1 MSLNQC
7 CVPLRKHSATDSPQT
22 VLALHCTAFYLD
34 CVIQQCRHKKS
45 GSSGAGD
52 WRSHVPPL
60 LCLLALPLLT
70 FLFCFAYW
78 LLFTQC
84 RGWATQ
90 PAGIIT
96 FSQPTTQLHYYQ
108 SSLVFAQHSGRLDI
122 IFVKMLCLTII
133 AGYWQHLLPSLDQ
146 DTFQL
151 FSPKW
156 LLQNFLNAD
165 NDISKNI

>member
-1 MSLNQC
+1 MHYAVVRRRAKLTAQHRVIFAIPCNTIRDQIWSQLPPIGLPGLDSWSPLTLTWYW
-7 CVPLRKHSATDSPQT
+7 VPS
-22 VLALHCTAFYLD
+22 
-34 CVIQQCRHKKS
+34 
-45 GSSGAGD
+45 
-52 WRSHVPPL
+52 
-60 LCLLALPLLT
+60 LT
-70 FLFCFAYW
+70 FSNMYRLN
-78 LLFTQC
+78 T
-84 RGWATQ
+84 R
-90 PAGIIT
+90 AGVLPRSASSHFSKS

-133 AGYWQHLLPSLDQ
+133 AGYWQHLLDPLDQ